1 MNNPRPH
8 GIPTNQ
14 FQSDELKQYL
24 LVKQGKGPLFSFLY
38 SSAIIFLIM
47 LISVLKPHRLYKK
60 LLVKILEIRIQ
71 IGSYK
76 YKLHHFLL
84 FIAGFYGTLYF
95 FIQMQGKQFY
105 PNKLDPYRIKME
117 KLDKKWITDAQSWLA
132 FLSVI
137 CLLGIYKNAKLF
149 NSEGYFQRK
158 INEYDQ
164 ELKKK
169 KAS

>member
-1 MNNPRPH
+1 
-8 GIPTNQ
+8 
-14 FQSDELKQYL
+14 
-24 LVKQGKGPLFSFLY
+24 
-38 SSAIIFLIM
+38 M

-117 KLDKKWITDAQSWLA
+117 KLDKKWVIEAQSWLA
-132 FLSVI
+132 FLNVI
-137 CLLGIYKNAKLF
+137 CLISIYRNSKLF
-149 NSEGYFQRK
+149 NIENALEKQIK
-158 INEYDQ
+158 
-164 ELKKK
+164 ELKGESDQNSKK
-169 KAS
+169 KNE